1 MPTIDASVGGV
12 ASNSYLT
19 LAEANTYFASR
30 LSLDPPWVTTGATAE
45 ALLIMATRVLD
56 SMAVARKV
64 LRFDGRGGPQGRP
77 YYVTSRAWTGAVAT
91 ATQALGWPRT
101 GMFDRLGRA
110 ISENAIPNELKEAT
124 AELAG
129 QLLAGDRTLDNPAVL
144 QGISEVK
151 AGSVQVK
158 FAEMI
163 QHAVLPGAV
172 IALIPPSWLTDE
184 VLTPAVEARFR
195 AL

>member
-1 MPTIDASVGGV
+1 MPTIVATAGSAS
-12 ASNSYLT
+12 ANSYAT
-19 LAEANTYFASR
+19 LEEANAYHASR
-30 LSLDPPWVTTGATAE
+30 LALVPPWVTSGATAE

-56 SMAVARKV
+56 AMAVARKV

-91 ATQALGWPRT
+91 ATQALAWPRT

-110 ISENAIPNELKEAT
+110 IAEDAIPTELREAT

-129 QLLAGDRTLDNPAVL
+129 QLLAGDRTLDNTATVE
-144 QGISEVK
+144 GISEVR

-158 FAEMI
+158 FSEMI
-163 QHAVLPGAV
+163 EQRVLPSAV
-172 IALIPPSWLTDE
+172 VALLPASWLTDE
-184 VLTPAVEARFR
+184 YVTPAVEMMFR